1 MTALQYRKTHSS
13 DVEAQFDVRSKTREN
28 PISKARLAEM
38 GVTPASM
45 VEGLESGEFCG
56 WVCLSGSSVVG
67 FCTGHIATGEVLVLA
82 VLPAFE
88 GQGIGKQLLGRV
100 VADLKQAGTSMIW
113 LSADS
118 DSAIRAHGFYRQL
131 GWRPN
136 GEVLENGDEIL
147 VLSATV

>member
-1 MTALQYRKTHSS
+1 MTLEFRKTQNN
-13 DVEAQFDVRSKTREN
+13 DVEALFDVRSKTREN

-45 VEGLESGEFCG
+45 VEGLEAGELCG

-100 VADLKQAGTSMIW
+100 VADLQQAGAKLLW

-118 DSAIRAHGFYRQL
+118 NSAIRAHGFYRQL
-131 GWRPN
+131 GWVPS
-136 GEVLENGDEIL
+136 GEVLENGDEVL
-147 VLSATV
+147 VLNATV